1 MIKSAFI
8 ILQSV
13 FIVCGSY
20 LSCSAEDSAGLVR
33 KANRLYKQEKY
44 DEAVKLYNEAQ
55 IKSPDSAEIN
65 YNIGIAQY
73 KKEDYASAVG
83 FLERATASRDKILES
98 KANFNI
104 ANSKYKF
111 GKLKENT
118 ELKET
123 VNLLRQSLDYYKRT
137 IELNSKDED
146 ARINH
151 ELVEKELK
159 MLLDKLKQEQEKK
172 KDQSEEE
179 KEKKEGQAQSQEG
192 EQEDKQGQQA
202 QQAAKAE
209 GQEAEEKKKE
219 EAKAASE
226 AKQAEETREMSEQEA
241 SMLLEGYRQEENST
255 GKLEDKKRG
264 FAGDVLKDW

>member
-1 MIKSAFI
+1 MIKSALI
-8 ILQSV
+8 ILQFA
-13 FIVCGSY
+13 FILCGSC
-20 LSCSAEDSAGLVR
+20 LSCFAEGSARLVS
-33 KANRLYKQEKY
+33 KANRLYRQEKY

-73 KKEDYASAVG
+73 KKEDYASAIG
-83 FLERATASRDKILES
+83 FFERATASRDKALES

-104 ANSKYKF
+104 ANSKYKL

-151 ELVEKELK
+151 ELVERELK
-159 MLLDKLKQEQEKK
+159 ILLDRLKQEQEKK
-172 KDQSEEE
+172 KDQSGQE

-209 GQEAEEKKKE
+209 GQE

-226 AKQAEETREMSEQEA
+226 AKQAEEEKQARVEESKGQAAEEEAREMS
-241 SMLLEGYRQEENST
+241 
-255 GKLEDKKRG
+255 
-264 FAGDVLKDW
+264 